1 MTMTCTDLGSLLWRP
16 SDCFL
21 HAPLL
26 GHRDLSCL
34 ERGNC
39 GLSCCSPF
47 LLHLKEFSGSDRQ
60 AIMWREEKVARAT
73 GTKDSEEKDSPVLI
87 PSSVMITRMLCKAN
101 RASLGQVNKFNLS
114 LHCRELR

>member
-21 HAPLL
+21 CAPLL

-34 ERGNC
+34 ERGDC
-39 GLSCCSPF
+39 GLSFFPLF
-47 LLHLKEFSGSDRQ
+47 LLHLREFSGSDRQ
-60 AIMWREEKVARAT
+60 ATMWREEKVARAT
-73 GTKDSEEKDSPVLI
+73 GTKDSEEKDSLVPI
-87 PSSVMITRMLCKAN
+87 PSVMITSMLWKAN

-114 LHCRELR
+114 LHWREFR